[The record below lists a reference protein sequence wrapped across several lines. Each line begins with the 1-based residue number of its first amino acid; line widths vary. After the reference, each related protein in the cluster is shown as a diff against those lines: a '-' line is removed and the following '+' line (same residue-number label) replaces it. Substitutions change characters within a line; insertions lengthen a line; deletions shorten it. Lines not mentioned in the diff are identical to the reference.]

1 MCRLGILYRYTG
13 NITKTTFQTLE
24 NILRNIAIKLHNP
37 IDNYMIMCYNIYNKE
52 RGHTAHY
59 HMICIPYKTNL
70 PRKEAAPVLYSTFR
84 GMSRGIPQKGFIM
97 KIYSET
103 SLKNFQFWSGAKDVV
118 KFLTD
123 AELDYLESIL
133 ESEIFPDGASETEIN
148 DFFWFEDDTI
158 AEFLGYSDFGEIMNR
173 E

>member
-1 MCRLGILYRYTG
+1 
-13 NITKTTFQTLE
+13 
-24 NILRNIAIKLHNP
+24 
-37 IDNYMIMCYNIYNKE
+37 
-52 RGHTAHY
+52 
-59 HMICIPYKTNL
+59 
-70 PRKEAAPVLYSTFR
+70 
-84 GMSRGIPQKGFIM
+84 M

-148 DFFWFEDDTI
+148 NFFWFEDDAI
-158 AEFLGYSDFGEIMNR
+158 AEYLGYSDFEEIMNR